1 MTHLMARRGR
11 VATPPAGHR
20 APSNGS
26 LSLLLGIRA
35 RKGRTPPVP
44 KGGGPSSIDMF
55 KLPERQRPIRVGF
68 YLARRFSILPFINA
82 VDPLRMANR
91 LSNRTLFEWRF
102 ISSDGKPV
110 EAINGMTIMV
120 DLPLEEAG
128 FIPNVVCCVGFDPII
143 EVRDPVKS
151 WLRKLNSMGA
161 HLGALGAGTLFLA
174 EPGLLNG
181 YRATIHWQYRDSLVE
196 RFPDIKVTR
205 NVFEIDRNRFTCAG
219 GTAAM
224 DMMLH
229 AIGLQFGHA
238 LAAAVSDEF
247 VTGEVREPSSHQR
260 LSYRTRLGLTDL
272 KILRVIDFMERHIE
286 DPIGLPLLAEKADMS
301 QRQMERLFK
310 SQVQMSP
317 IRFYTRLRLQQAR
330 RLLHQSDMSV
340 LEAAVASG
348 FRTAEHFSRSY
359 KSEFGV
365 SPTEDRRI
373 VRGLGSLDRT

>member
-1 MTHLMARRGR
+1 
-11 VATPPAGHR
+11 
-20 APSNGS
+20 
-26 LSLLLGIRA
+26 
-35 RKGRTPPVP
+35 
-44 KGGGPSSIDMF
+44 MF
-55 KLPERQRPIRVGF
+55 KLSESQGPIRVGF

-91 LSNRTLFEWRF
+91 LSNQTLFEWTF
-102 ISSDGKPV
+102 ISRDGGPV

-120 DLPLEEAG
+120 DQSLKDAG
-128 FIPNVVCCVGFDPII
+128 LIPNVVCCVGFDPII
-143 EVRDPVKS
+143 QVRDPVKS

-174 EPGLLNG
+174 ESGLLDG
-181 YRATIHWQYRDSLVE
+181 YRATIHWQYIDGLVE
-196 RFPDIKVTR
+196 RFPNIKVTR

-260 LSYRTRLGLTDL
+260 QSYRTRLGITDL
-272 KILRVIDFMERHIE
+272 KILRVIDLMERHIE
-286 DPIGLPLLAEKADMS
+286 EPIGLPALAKKADIS

-317 IRFYTRLRLQQAR
+317 IQFYIRLRLQQAR
-330 RLLHQSDMSV
+330 RLLHQSSMSV
-340 LEAAVASG
+340 LQVAVASG
-348 FRTAEHFSRSY
+348 FGTAEHFSRSY

-365 SPTEDRRI
+365 SPSEDRRI
-373 VRGLGSLDRT
+373 VRGFDSLERA

>member
-1 MTHLMARRGR
+1 MLK
-11 VATPPAGHR
+11 
-20 APSNGS
+20 
-26 LSLLLGIRA
+26 LS
-35 RKGRTPPVP
+35 
-44 KGGGPSSIDMF
+44 
-55 KLPERQRPIRVGF
+55 ENQEPIRVGF

-91 LSNRTLFEWRF
+91 LSNQTLFEWTF
-102 ISSDGKPV
+102 ISRDGEPV

-120 DLPLEEAG
+120 DQSLHDAG

-151 WLRKLNSMGA
+151 WLRKLNRMGA

-174 EPGLLNG
+174 ESGLLDG
-181 YRATIHWQYRDSLVE
+181 YRATIHWQYMDSLVE
-196 RFPDIKVTR
+196 RFPKIKVTR

-229 AIGLQFGHA
+229 AIGLQFGHG
-238 LAAAVSDEF
+238 LATAVSDEF
-247 VTGEVREPSSHQR
+247 ITGEVREPSSRQR
-260 LSYRTRLGLTDL
+260 LSHRTRLGITNRKL
-272 KILRVIDFMERHIE
+272 LRVIDFMERHIE
-286 DPIGLPLLAEKADMS
+286 EPVGLPQLAEKADIS

-330 RLLHQSDMSV
+330 RLLHRSDMSV
-340 LEAAVASG
+340 LQVAVASG

-373 VRGLGSLDRT
+373 VRGLASVDRA